1 METGIFTLLGV
12 ILGAL
17 LTKKDIKLSF
27 FKKGGKTELK
37 EEENSIIKQWENL
50 LNYDGGVK

>member
-17 LTKKDIKLSF
+17 LTKKDIKLNL
-27 FKKGGKTELK
+27 FKKSGKNTLK